1 MLFTPDRYGVSP
13 FDEFLTLETPALT
26 FLPHEMDISEVRWI
40 LSYAGKLPMEL
51 VLDIMEFAGYRPR
64 RSLEV
69 LLDPLHPTNRG
80 ALVKYLDQC

>member
-1 MLFTPDRYGVSP
+1 
-13 FDEFLTLETPALT
+13 
-26 FLPHEMDISEVRWI
+26 MDISEVRWI

-51 VLDIMEFAGYRPR
+51 VLDIMEFADYRPR

-69 LLDPLHPTNRG
+69 LLGPLHPTTRG